1 MKVSILGAGQMG
13 AAFGAPLIERGHEP
27 CFWGPEWLDGPRLE
41 DLSLGRPHPEL
52 GVPLSAPARTAS
64 SIEDAI
70 RGADLVVLAVVSEV
84 AEWVCGEALERA
96 PQETPIMV
104 LTKGLVERESGSI
117 VPVAVRLREMA
128 GPRHAIVGIGGPVKA
143 VDLIQGYL
151 TQTAFAC
158 EDLELARELSG
169 EISTSYYFPQPTDD
183 LLGLGLC
190 AALKNCYAIAFG
202 YLTGDDVKPNLR
214 ALAFGTALGELST
227 IVTAAGGR
235 PETAAG
241 AAGAGDL
248 YVTCLSGRNG
258 DFGALLNSGG
268 SSEAALAEMNNATVE
283 GLGTMPYAL
292 GLARS
297 LGLGKER
304 LPLLHRLQ
312 EVIENPRPATDSAL
326 AELLAEPEASAERGG
341 A

>member
-41 DLSLGRPHPEL
+41 SVSAGEPHPDL
-52 GVPLSAPARTAS
+52 GVPLPAPADTAS
-64 SIEDAI
+64 SIGDAV
-70 RGADLVVLAVVSEV
+70 RGTDLVVLAVVSEG
-84 AEWVCGEALERA
+84 AEWVCKEALEHA
-96 PQETPIMV
+96 PRETPILV
-104 LTKGLVERESGSI
+104 LTKGLVECDSGGI

-128 GPRHAIVGIGGPVKA
+128 GPRHAIVGVGGPVKA
-143 VDLIQGYL
+143 VDLIQGFP
-151 TQTAFAC
+151 TQTVFAC

-169 EISTSYYFPQPTDD
+169 EVSTSYYFPQPTDD

-202 YLTGDDVKPNLR
+202 YLTGEDARPNLR
-214 ALAFGTALGELST
+214 ALAFGTALGELSN

-258 DFGALLNSGG
+258 DFGALLNPGR
-268 SSEAALAEMNNATVE
+268 SSEAALAEMKNATVE
-283 GLGTMPYAL
+283 GLGTLPYAL

-297 LGLGKER
+297 LGLGRER
-304 LPLLHRLQ
+304 LPVLQ
-312 EVIENPRPATDSAL
+312 CLEEVLGNPRPATDSAL
-326 AELLAEPEASAERGG
+326 AELLAEPETSAEGG
-341 A
+341 ET